1 MLDELAQVREDALA
15 AVGAA
20 KDLDEL
26 DETRQSLLG
35 RKGVITEL
43 LKSVGSRLPEERRS
57 FGQNT
62 NQIKKELTQAL
73 EEKAA

>member
-26 DETRQSLLG
+26 EETRQSLLG
-35 RKGVITEL
+35 R
-43 LKSVGSRLPEERRS
+43 
-57 FGQNT
+57 
-62 NQIKKELTQAL
+62 
-73 EEKAA
+73 